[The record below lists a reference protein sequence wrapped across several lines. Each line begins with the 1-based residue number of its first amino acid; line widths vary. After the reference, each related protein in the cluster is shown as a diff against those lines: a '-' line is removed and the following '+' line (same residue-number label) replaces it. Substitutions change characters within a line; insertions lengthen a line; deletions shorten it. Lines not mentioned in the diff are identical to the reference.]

1 MLGLTRQERQIILF
15 FIITSFIGI
24 GVSFI
29 AKAFPRFAAASSEF
43 QDVAKIDLN
52 RADKNLFMIVPGIKE
67 KLAQRIIDY
76 RKENNGFRDVEELKQ
91 IKGISEAKYEKI
103 KNSFCVR

>member
-15 FIITSFIGI
+15 LMITSFIGI
-24 GVSFI
+24 GISFI
-29 AKAFPRFAAASSEF
+29 AKAFPPFAAASIEF
-43 QDVAKIDLN
+43 QDIAKINLN
-52 RADKNLFMIVPGIKE
+52 RADKNLFMAVPGIKE

-76 RKENNGFRDVEELKQ
+76 RKEKGSFRDVEELKQ